1 MEGRMKKL
9 LCLVLSLLLMLPM
22 FGCKKQED
30 SKTTAPSATEAP
42 VAPEKPMLE
51 DFGPWVLTAEYQRN
65 TDKLR
70 NYRYDESGALAGYGD
85 YKATTEPN
93 DLGGKTVKLV
103 AYDADGNESSML
115 SKMEYDYNAKG
126 QLVSYRNFEAPGG
139 SLGENVTFD
148 YDANGNMVKQ
158 IKCYRDNLQDTI
170 TYTYDGHKVTAATFF
185 NSVNEATYSYV
196 YDDAGVL
203 SQLDFNVKYIK
214 SGNTIKGSLA
224 LQKSVYQD
232 DTTYRV
238 VLSAGGASEGVTQ
251 GKEILFY
258 EVKFNEQGKPMYVTL
273 ELKEWGLFQNGCIP
287 MRQLGAMNATNWS
300 GGSAKFVYKP
310 LDVYLAQ

>member
-1 MEGRMKKL
+1 MKKL
-9 LCLVLSLLLMLPM
+9 LCLVLSLLLALSM
-22 FGCKKQED
+22 FGCKKQEGGE
-30 SKTTAPSATEAP
+30 TTAPTESPA
-42 VAPEKPMLE
+42 APEKPALE
-51 DFGPWVLTAEYQRN
+51 DFGPWVVTAEYQRD

-70 NYRYDESGALAGYGD
+70 NYRYDETGALLGYGD
-85 YKATTEPN
+85 YQATTEAN

-103 AYDADGNESSML
+103 AYDADGNVSAML
-115 SKMEYDYNAKG
+115 SKMEYAYNAKG
-126 QLVSYRNFEAPGG
+126 QLVSYQCFEAPGG
-139 SLGENVTFD
+139 TLGENVTFD
-148 YDANGNMVKQ
+148 YDANGHMVKQ

-170 TYTYDGHKVTAATFF
+170 TYTYDGNRVKTTTFA

-196 YDDAGVL
+196 YDDEGVL
-203 SQLDFNVKYIK
+203 SQLDFKVKYVK
-214 SGNTIKGSLA
+214 SGNVVEGSLA

-258 EVKFNEQGKPMYVTL
+258 EVKFDEQDKPIHVTL
-273 ELKEWGLFQNGCIP
+273 EIKEWGVFQSGWIP
-287 MRQLGAMNATNWS
+287 MRQLGAMNGANWS

>member
-1 MEGRMKKL
+1 MKKL
-9 LCLVLSLLLMLPM
+9 LCLVLSLVLALSI
-22 FGCKKQED
+22 FGCKKQD
-30 SKTTAPSATEAP
+30 DTQNTAPSATEAP
-42 VAPEKPMLE
+42 TSPKHPVLE
-51 DFGPWVLTAEYQRN
+51 DFGPWVVSVEYQRD

-70 NYRYDESGALAGYGD
+70 NYRYNDAGALLGFGD
-85 YKATTEPN
+85 YQAATETN
-93 DLGGKTVKLV
+93 DQGGKTVKLI
-103 AYDADGNESSML
+103 AYDADGKENAML
-115 SKMEYDYNAKG
+115 SKLEYAYNAKG
-126 QLVSYRNFEAPGG
+126 QLVSYQCIEAAGG
-139 SLGENVTFD
+139 QLGENVTFD
-148 YDANGNMVKQ
+148 YDAEGNMVKQ
-158 IKCYRDNLQDTI
+158 IKCYGDNLQDTI
-170 TYTYDGHKVTAATFF
+170 TYTYESKRVKTATFV

-258 EVKFNEQGKPMYVTL
+258 EVKFDEQGKPMYVTL